1 MKEKPLISVILPVH
15 NAATTLSQCIISLLK
30 QSYKNIEIIAID
42 DSSSDKS
49 YSILRKLKKKNKKIR
64 LYKNVK
70 RYGIA
75 VTLNR
80 AIKKAKGTYITF
92 MDTSDF
98 SSPLRLK
105 KQLRFLSE
113 NPNMVAV
120 GSQCNFINEKGK
132 LIGKSNF
139 PNENSLIYQNPL
151 HGISMQFETVLIN
164 RGLLPKDVLRFNT
177 NSNPF
182 IYSDIFMKLMPY
194 GKFTNLKEFLHHHR
208 NDPRNYL
215 LDVKKNILSLIKLWA
230 KHKTLNDYNAP
241 LRSFFSPLIKSV

>member
-15 NAATTLSQCIISLLK
+15 NAATTLEQCVISLLK

-42 DSSSDKS
+42 DFSSDKS
-49 YSILRKLKKKNKKIR
+49 YSILKKLKKKSKKIR

-80 AIKKAKGTYITF
+80 AVKKARGSYITF
-92 MDTSDF
+92 MDTDDF
-98 SSPLRLK
+98 SSPLRFK
-105 KQLRFLSE
+105 QQLRFLIQ
-113 NPNMVAV
+113 NPDVVAL
-120 GSQCNFINEKGK
+120 GTQCNFINEKDK
-132 LIGKSNF
+132 KIGKSSF
-139 PNENSLIYQNPL
+139 PTENSLIAENPL

-164 RGLLPKDVLRFNT
+164 KALLPKDVLKFNV

-182 IYSDIFMKLMPY
+182 IYSDITMKIMSY
-194 GKFTNLKEFLHHHR
+194 GKLANLNSFLHFHR

-230 KHKTLNDYNAP
+230 KHKTLSDYNPP
-241 LRSFFSPLIKSV
+241 LRSFFSPLIKSI

>member
-15 NAATTLSQCIISLLK
+15 NASTTVGQCVISLLN

-49 YSILRKLKKKNKKIR
+49 YSTLRKLKKKSKKIR

-92 MDTSDF
+92 MDTDDF

-105 KQLRFLSE
+105 KQLRFLIE

-120 GSQCNFINEKGK
+120 GSQCNFINEKEK
-132 LIGKSNF
+132 IIGKSNF
-139 PNENSLIYQNPL
+139 PSENSLIYENPL

-164 RGLLPKDVLRFNT
+164 RSLLPKDILKFNT

-182 IYSDIFMKLMPY
+182 IYSDIFMKIMPY
-194 GKFTNLKEFLHHHR
+194 GKFANLKQFLHYHR
-208 NDPRNYL
+208 DDPRNYL
-215 LDVKKNILSLIKLWA
+215 QDVKKNILSLIKLWA